1 MQPKNLTAL
10 DFEDIKSSIKSYLRT
25 RDEFTDYDFEGS
37 SLSYLIDILAYNT
50 YYTAFTANMAL
61 NEAFLDSATV
71 RDNVVKQAK
80 LLNYTP
86 TSIKAAYAYIHITVQ
101 TTAEND
107 VYPNNVTL
115 QAGPVCT
122 GGNYVWNILEPITAV
137 VDQTTGQATFS
148 CVKIYEGSIVN
159 FSYTVNKFI
168 KQTYTI
174 PSPNADT
181 STLSVKVRAN
191 ASSTTSVSYTHL
203 TLPTTPYV

>member
-115 QAGPVCT
+115 LSGP
-122 GGNYVWNILEPITAV
+122 
-137 VDQTTGQATFS
+137 
-148 CVKIYEGSIVN
+148 
-159 FSYTVNKFI
+159 
-168 KQTYTI
+168 
-174 PSPNADT
+174 
-181 STLSVKVRAN
+181 
-191 ASSTTSVSYTHL
+191 TSVSYTHL
-203 TLPTTPYV
+203 RAHET